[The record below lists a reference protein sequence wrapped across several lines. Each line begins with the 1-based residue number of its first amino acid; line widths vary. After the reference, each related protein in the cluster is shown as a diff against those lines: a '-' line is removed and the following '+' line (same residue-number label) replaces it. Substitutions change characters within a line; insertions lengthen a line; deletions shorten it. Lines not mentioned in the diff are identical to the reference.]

1 MRDLAKSM
9 ISWAWAMSVFSALQS
24 ARLIAPKAVP
34 NGAAA
39 AGAFNTV
46 TDAATDLLSAPAKT
60 AWKVGV
66 AAQDVLFQ
74 AIAKTTPG
82 TAPVSEPHKED
93 AGAAEEAGAA
103 RSGGEPMPIESLGSA
118 RREPHAV

>member
-9 ISWAWAMSVFSALQS
+9 ISWAWAVSVFSALQS

-34 NGAAA
+34 NGEAAA
-39 AGAFNTV
+39 VAFNTV
-46 TDAATDLLSAPAKT
+46 TDAASDLLSAPAKT

-82 TAPVSEPHKED
+82 TASANEAHTEED
-93 AGAAEEAGAA
+93 AAEEASAV